1 MTQTTSCHHRPTLRH
16 LLPAL
21 ALSLG
26 GLLTLPAHAI
36 EVWHSNT
43 VFANQGQCAAT
54 LTLDSGG
61 EEFRQVRL
69 QAAVLDKAG
78 RRLTAKTLDV
88 PSIGASSAERFAE
101 ALLEGEAL
109 CDESLQLQITSAT
122 AVVNGKRI
130 DLLRTGQ
137 LTPRA
142 FRPMPIRVSS
152 PAAAAAPTPKP
163 ATPAERIVDL
173 RLKAAPKFSGEGI
186 HLQSA
191 EGQHAMYAVHA
202 SEQVVRAFQ
211 KARAGQCLRLHVSAD
226 FDFSNAQSIHRVEP
240 NCQ

>member
-1 MTQTTSCHHRPTLRH
+1 MPLTTSCHHRPTLQH

-36 EVWHSNT
+36 DIWNSNT
-43 VFANQGQCAAT
+43 VFANQGQCTAT
-54 LTLDSGG
+54 LTLDSGLD
-61 EEFRQVRL
+61 EYRQLRMQV
-69 QAAVLDKAG
+69 AVLDKAG
-78 RRLTAKTLDV
+78 RRVAVQTLDI
-88 PSIGASSAERFAE
+88 PTIGQSMAERYAE
-101 ALLEGEAL
+101 GYISGEELCGEA
-109 CDESLQLQITSAT
+109 LQLQITSAT

-142 FRPMPIRVSS
+142 FRPMLIRVSS

-163 ATPAERIVDL
+163 ATPADRIVDL
-173 RLKAAPKFSGEGI
+173 RLKAAPQFSGEGI
-186 HLQSA
+186 HLQST